1 VKLLSDLPEDK
12 QAYLLGLI
20 QHGVMPAEA
29 KTCLPHPWVAPG
41 AKIGD
46 EATDCLPDRSL
57 CALVPKRPLLT
68 KRGFDRLLELARLGC
83 PDKIEQARQDA
94 DAFFQSINGAS
105 QGAE

>member
-1 VKLLSDLPEDK
+1 MKSLSELPEDK

-29 KTCLPHPWVAPG
+29 KTCLPDPWVAG
-41 AKIGD
+41 DIKIGD

-57 CALVPKRPLLT
+57 CALVPKRQLLT
-68 KRGFDRLLELARLGC
+68 KRGFDRLLELAQRGRLRHV
-83 PDKIEQARQDA
+83 EQARQDA
-94 DAFFQSINGAS
+94 NAFFQSLNNAS

>member
-1 VKLLSDLPEDK
+1 MKLLSDLPEDK
-12 QAYLLGLI
+12 QAHLLGLI

-29 KTCLPHPWVAPG
+29 RTCLPHPWIAAG

-68 KRGFDRLLELARLGC
+68 KRGFDRLMELAQRGRLAHV
-83 PDKIEQARQDA
+83 EQARQDA
-94 DAFFQSINGAS
+94 NAFFQTINSAS